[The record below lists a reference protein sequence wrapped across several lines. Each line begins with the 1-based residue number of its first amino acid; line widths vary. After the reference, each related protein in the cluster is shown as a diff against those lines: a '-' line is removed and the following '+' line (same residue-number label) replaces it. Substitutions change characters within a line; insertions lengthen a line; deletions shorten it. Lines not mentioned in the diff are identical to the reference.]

1 MFSRMNL
8 VVLGGITMAEITKVV
23 LDAMGGDN
31 APAEMVK
38 GAVDAIAKEKNVKV
52 FLVGREDIVRSE
64 LDKDTYDK
72 DRIIED

>member
-1 MFSRMNL
+1 
-8 VVLGGITMAEITKVV
+8 MAEITKVV

-64 LDKDTYDK
+64 LDKYTYDK